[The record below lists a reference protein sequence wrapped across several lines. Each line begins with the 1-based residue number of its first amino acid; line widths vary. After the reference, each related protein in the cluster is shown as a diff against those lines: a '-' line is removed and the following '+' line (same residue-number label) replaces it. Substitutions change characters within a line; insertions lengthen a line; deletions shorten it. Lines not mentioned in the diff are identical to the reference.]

1 MSSADTPTDDVECP
15 TCGRDDFASERG
27 VKIHHQTA
35 HGESIAGEVLICDQ
49 CGDEYRVPECESD
62 ESRFCSRACSDEAR
76 SERLSGE
83 GHPQWEGGKEVVE
96 CHTCGECFKVDRHRA
111 DSAKYCSQ
119 ECYGLAERSVD
130 VDDTTVVCEVCGDL
144 FQVRPARVES
154 ARFCSYDC
162 KGKWRSENVAGENH
176 PSWKGGYEPYYGPN
190 WERQRR
196 RARHRDQH
204 RCQGCGMTEAEHIE
218 EYGRKPP
225 VHHLTPIRT
234 FWEDGDLDHEAANR
248 LDNLIT
254 LCDGCHQEWE
264 HSPPRPQA

>member
-1 MSSADTPTDDVECP
+1 MVSSTQTTPDGVECP

-27 VKIHHQTA
+27 MRVHHTKAHDESLTA
-35 HGESIAGEVLICDQ
+35 EQQQ
-49 CGDEYRVPECESD
+49 CGWCGTTYKTYDGGRSTY
-62 ESRFCSRACSDEAR
+62 CSRECSDKAR
-76 SERLSGE
+76 SENQSGE
-83 GHPQWEGGKEVVE
+83 AHPMWEGGKATAE
-96 CHTCGECFKVDRHRA
+96 CQTCGDRFEVDAHRA
-111 DSAKYCSQ
+111 DSARYCSLD
-119 ECYGLAERSVD
+119 CYGESERTVD
-130 VDDTTVVCEVCGDL
+130 VEDTTVVCEQCGES
-144 FQVRPARVES
+144 FEVIPCRVDS

-176 PSWKGGYEPYYGPN
+176 PCWKGGYEPYYGPN
-190 WERQRR
+190 WGRQRR

-204 RCQGCGMTEAEHIE
+204 RCQGCGMTEAEHIR

-234 FWEDGDLDHEAANR
+234 FWADGDLDHEAANR

-264 HSPPRPQA
+264 HSSPRPQA